1 MTEERG
7 ARETLAQLAET
18 QEKKIR
24 VLEVSKQ
31 QLVRNLLAMRIDL
44 ENVKSRNQ
52 KSSAD
57 ELERLQAQAE
67 HDVQELEER
76 LAGEQEKN
84 EVATSEIMSLN
95 AELLRKEQELQYCKR
110 TLDEVEHERNT
121 SLASTAKARQA
132 AEVHSALARERMW
145 SAEVNAAS
153 AQHLLGVVEERAA
166 FSERKQV
173 FDQNGGFTTDA
184 KSAAPVER
192 RTSPLDMKR
201 LFMHATDDGSTPL
214 PRFPESRDSVLAGTA
229 SRRAG
234 GGAKESPMQTVE
246 PDGDLMLSEAR
257 KLMVTNDLD
266 VALSAHANYHKFK
279 ATKSNIEGSPKALEV
294 LEPVDTTRLVH
305 SKYAEF
311 AAMVQAKTDRSLET
325 RAEIAGL
332 EGRVEELVQ
341 QNEEMKSRHA
351 NDMNSVAS
359 QKKIEALRLNETA
372 EMCQSITAKFTVFQG
387 SCLMKVQT
395 LHNKIIDF
403 DLLLEKLRRSQQL
416 ADRRSKSAKS
426 QVSSLTEKLKEKSA
440 EYLSLQNDR
449 ESLATRCKEHE
460 AFIEKVLD
468 DLKGS
473 RVEVEELRRMAQES
487 KNSNL
492 GLQSE
497 AENLQQQYREAAE
510 NFATKDSSR
519 KAELNE
525 AEERIAE
532 LQQELESQVATNADF
547 RNNVSMQQE
556 EASRL
561 VAKLEASEES
571 LEAAR
576 EELRETVARFEDDI
590 CALKGE
596 GEQKSAEIAELGEAV
611 TEREAK
617 VLEQDNLL
625 SAQEDTL
632 NKMEQDVLDFAEK
645 CSSLA
650 DANAALELQLLESQK
665 SLASANELSQA
676 EASDAAS
683 AVAAL
688 ESTLAERNSQ
698 LEEQE
703 ALLAEASKALDEERA
718 VIQQLQDASKNQED
732 MLQEATQS
740 LEAERA
746 SVSELEARISSQ
758 EALLQ
763 EAGQALDTE
772 KSTAFSAQEQ
782 LHEQLAHQ
790 EGLLREASEALDQ
803 EKAESSQ
810 LRDQL
815 QSQEVLLQ
823 QASQALDSDRD
834 QAEATQNEL
843 RAKVTAQEA
852 KIEEQ
857 HADLERERENT
868 AKLEEQVNTQET
880 LLQQASEALENEQ
893 RVNHESQEQAAAQEA
908 LIAEAAQAL
917 DSERKRGVELSE
929 KIAALDRSVE
939 VERSERDSL
948 AKELAAQENLLE
960 AASAALETE
969 RKEVEEVAQQKDE
982 ISSILKSVELDLSD
996 TSDKLQA
1003 VEAECIEKKEEI
1015 EILNLR
1021 LEEADVA
1028 CQSAAE
1034 TVALATEQ
1042 RAAAQ
1047 AQVADLNSQIVG
1059 FESKIQAE
1067 KKKSDRIVQQLSG
1080 QLVASGKS
1088 KEASIAQDLARMA
1101 KTLENT
1107 TDPSKR
1113 EQLQERI
1120 QQLQLLLG
1128 GNPSGGDRGLLA
1140 VENALEAERTR
1151 RQQVEKDL
1159 ENALD
1164 RQFASQQETERML
1177 EEFEVIVEENKILA
1191 EELRA
1196 LKEA

>member
-1 MTEERG
+1 MTGERG
-7 ARETLAQLAET
+7 ARETLAHLAET

-31 QLVRNLLAMRIDL
+31 QLVRNLLAMRIEL
-44 ENVKSRNQ
+44 ENVKSGNQ

-67 HDVQELEER
+67 HDVLELEER

-95 AELLRKEQELQYCKR
+95 AELMRKEQELQYCKR

-132 AEVHSALARERMW
+132 AEV
-145 SAEVNAAS
+145 NAAS

-166 FSERKQV
+166 FSERKQA
-173 FDQNGGFTTDA
+173 FDQNGGFTADA

-214 PRFPESRDSVLAGTA
+214 PRFPESRDGVLAGTA
-229 SRRAG
+229 PRRAG
-234 GGAKESPMQTVE
+234 GGAEESPMQTLE

-257 KLMVTNDLD
+257 KLMVTKDLD

-279 ATKSNIEGSPKALEV
+279 ATKSNVEGSPKTLEA

-440 EYLSLQNDR
+440 EYLSLQSDR
-449 ESLATRCKEHE
+449 ESLSTRCKEHE

-473 RVEVEELRRMAQES
+473 KVEVDELRRMAQES

-497 AENLQQQYREAAE
+497 AESLQQQYREAAE
-510 NFATKDSSR
+510 NFTAKDSSR

-532 LQQELESQVATNADF
+532 LQQELENQVATNADY
-547 RNNVSMQQE
+547 RNNVSTQQE

-571 LEAAR
+571 LAAAR
-576 EELRETVARFEDDI
+576 EELRESVARFEDDI

-596 GEQKSAEIAELGEAV
+596 GEQKSAEIADLGEAV
-611 TEREAK
+611 AERDAK

-632 NKMEQDVLDFAEK
+632 NKMEQDALDFAEK

-665 SLASANELSQA
+665 SLESANELSQA

-683 AVAAL
+683 TVAAL

-698 LEEQE
+698 LEGQE
-703 ALLAEASKALDEERA
+703 TLLAEASKALDEERA
-718 VIQQLQDASKNQED
+718 VIQQLQDTSKNQED
-732 MLQEATQS
+732 LLQEATLS
-740 LEAERA
+740 LQAERA
-746 SVSELEARISSQ
+746 SVSELETRVSSQ

-763 EAGQALDTE
+763 EASQALDTE
-772 KSTAFSAQEQ
+772 KSGAASAQEQ

-815 QSQEVLLQ
+815 QSQDGLLQ

-843 RAKVTAQEA
+843 RANVTAQEA
-852 KIEEQ
+852 TIEEQ
-857 HADLERERENT
+857 HADLVRERQNA
-868 AKLEEQVNTQET
+868 AKLEEQVSTQET
-880 LLQQASEALENEQ
+880 LLQQASEALENE
-893 RVNHESQEQAAAQEA
+893 RRANHESQEQAAAQETAATEQAAAQEA
-908 LIAEAAQAL
+908 LLAEAAHAL

-929 KIAALDRSVE
+929 RIAALDDSVK
-939 VERSERDSL
+939 VERSERESL

-969 RKEVEEVAQQKDE
+969 RKEVEEVVQQNDE
-982 ISSILKSVELDLSD
+982 ISSILKSVEVDLSE
-996 TSDKLQA
+996 TSEKLQA

-1042 RAAAQ
+1042 RASAQ
-1047 AQVADLNSQIVG
+1047 AQVADLSSQIVG

-1067 KKKSDRIVQQLSG
+1067 KKKSDRIVKQLSG

-1113 EQLQERI
+1113 EQLEERI